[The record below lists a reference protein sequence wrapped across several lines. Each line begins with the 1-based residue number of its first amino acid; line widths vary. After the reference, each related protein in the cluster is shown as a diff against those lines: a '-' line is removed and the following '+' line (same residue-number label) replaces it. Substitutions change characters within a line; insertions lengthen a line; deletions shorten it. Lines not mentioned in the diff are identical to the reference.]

1 LRINKGLK
9 LGRFDVTAFADIRNL
24 LNWKNI
30 TGLFA
35 ETNDVTNSVYQ
46 HNVTAAEFVNLAN
59 EAGANGSLRADGAV
73 VLGNCAAWGGEAGP
87 VDCVELKR
95 AEARFGNG
103 DGVYTLAEQTNAL
116 NSYYNLFSGP
126 YTFNDLPR
134 SVRLGFE
141 LNF

>member
-46 HNVTAAEFVNLAN
+46 HNSIAGEFVTLAN
-59 EAGANGSLRADGAV
+59 EASSNGALRADGAV
-73 VLGNCAAWGGEAGP
+73 ILGNCAAWAGASGP
-87 VDCVELKR
+87 VDCVELER

-103 DGVYTLAEQTNAL
+103 DGVYTVAEQTNAL
-116 NSYYNLFSGP
+116 NAYYNLFNGP
-126 YTFNDLPR
+126 YTFYDSPR
-134 SVRLGFE
+134 NIRLGFE